1 MRSNAG
7 TSAPGAVTAF
17 SQAFWCSFYAAGIIG
32 MLVLYGL
39 LQERIMT
46 QPYGGE
52 DFSYSVFLVFC
63 NRVYAVIFAVAA
75 LMSHRESFANNA
87 PLWKYLIIALS
98 NVFASTCQYEALK
111 YVSFAVQ
118 MLGKSFKMMPVM
130 VWGMAISGK
139 NYSLR
144 DWIVAVVVTGGVTE
158 FLLTGPIKSDD
169 DDGNSIKGLM
179 LLLCFLALDGLTSTM
194 QEKLFKEH
202 ATSKYNQMMYV
213 NAISAGVSAITLLSS
228 GSVGGVLTFCGN
240 HPRLVSDASLL
251 SVSAVASQFFIY
263 SQVKEFGA
271 LVFAATMNVR
281 QVVSILISYVTYHHS
296 ITLWQILGLA
306 IVFAALMYKSLAALI
321 TSAQP
326 SPEKAPLLAKTAE
339 SAPLDAKNTASESPY
354 ETTPQV

>member
-1 MRSNAG
+1 MMAFD
-7 TSAPGAVTAF
+7 APGMF
-17 SQAFWCSFYAAGIIG
+17 DHWLSQARWCAFYACGIIG
-32 MLVLYGL
+32 MLVIYGM

-46 QPYGGE
+46 KPYNGE
-52 DFSYSVFLVFC
+52 LFGYSVFLVFC
-63 NRVYAVIFAVAA
+63 NRIAAVIFAIAMA
-75 LMSHRESFANNA
+75 LCHQESLHHKA
-87 PLWKYLIIALS
+87 PLWKYLIVSLS
-98 NVFASTCQYEALK
+98 NVYASTCQYEALK

-118 MLGKSFKMMPVM
+118 MLGKSFKMLPVM
-130 VWGMAISGK
+130 LWGMCIFGK
-139 NYSLR
+139 VYNLR
-144 DWIVAVVVTGGVTE
+144 DWGVALAVTLGVTE
-158 FLLTGPIKSDD
+158 FLLTGPIEGDGQS
-169 DDGNSIKGLM
+169 GNSVKGLF
-179 LLLCFLALDGLTSTM
+179 LLCGFLALDGLTSTM